1 MELAGET
8 LGFIPDN
15 PITNTAEAFS
25 SPLKLPAAGRQNS
38 ALSSKDDGSKVYLW
52 TKEDNNYLIIDSSKT
67 EFLLDTQDL
76 RLSVRC
82 IKDVEYYLE
91 DLKVKN

>member
-8 LGFIPDN
+8 LEILLNN

-38 ALSSKDDGSKVYLW
+38 ALSSKDDGSTFSFTKLVVISISITVINASGYLFCS
-52 TKEDNNYLIIDSSKT
+52 EISIKT
-67 EFLLDTQDL
+67 N
-76 RLSVRC
+76 SV
-82 IKDVEYYLE
+82 
-91 DLKVKN
+91 